1 MIFPRSST
9 AAERRADKW
18 KQLYTSAQTYQEWRR
33 QQTKRLRMTKRVSFV
48 IWVMTFPLAAS
59 RIAAWLMGTPFGTTY
74 LLTMTFLSMCLVA
87 SWTRKRQL
95 ALKPRWLED
104 HLTSK

>member
-33 QQTKRLRMTKRVSFV
+33 QQTKRLRMTRRVALT
-48 IWVMTFPLAAS
+48 IWLLAFPVATTKLAS
-59 RIAAWLMGTPFGTTY
+59 WLLGIPFGTTY
-74 LLTMTFLSMCLVA
+74 LLTMTMLSMCLAA
-87 SWTRKRQL
+87 SWMRRRQQRS
-95 ALKPRWLED
+95 KPRWLED
-104 HLTSK
+104 PLTSK